1 MNKVEFLPQVGESP
15 EPGESRRL
23 GESPEPESRRFGR
36 APSPRPAARVPPL
49 CDEKVTNPTS
59 PGRLSE
65 NVRSLIARPFWEQ
78 HVAYE
83 YYDILGLGRD
93 ASDSDIKK
101 AYRRKARE
109 LHPDVNTAP
118 DAEERFKELNEAYD
132 VLSDERKKAVYDRY
146 GTAEAAQGFG
156 GGYQAVDMSD
166 IFSGMGDIFS
176 SFFGGGG
183 GRGGAQRRE
192 GRDMGTGLRLTL
204 EEVARG
210 AKKDIVYDR
219 LVPCEECGGS
229 GCAPGGSEIS
239 CPTCGGSGRVVSVQ
253 RTFLGDMQTA
263 TTCPDCG
270 GTGTTVS
277 NPCPECDGQGRVPDR
292 EHLSIQIPAGIRD
305 GQQIRVSGRGEAGA
319 KGAPAGDFI
328 ATVRVEGN
336 EYFERDGDHL
346 HTRAKVTFPQ
356 AALGATIE
364 VTGIMDGESVSV
376 RVPAGCQSGQTVRVK
391 GYGMPRL
398 RREGKRGDLIVH
410 VTVVTPSRLS
420 PKVRQLLGEL
430 DSELGDA
437 ISRERAPIAQ

>member
-1 MNKVEFLPQVGESP
+1 M
-15 EPGESRRL
+15 
-23 GESPEPESRRFGR
+23 
-36 APSPRPAARVPPL
+36 
-49 CDEKVTNPTS
+49 
-59 PGRLSE
+59 
-65 NVRSLIARPFWEQ
+65 
-78 HVAYE
+78 AYE

-192 GRDMGTGLRLTL
+192 GRDMGIGLRLTL

-319 KGAPAGDFI
+319 KGAPAGDLI
-328 ATVRVEGN
+328 ATVRVEAH
-336 EYFERDGDHL
+336 EFFERDGDHL